1 MSDRNVLPFQVP
13 DEHDAELTRRLVALY
28 ERTPAA
34 NEQQIARCVRGVRE
48 SAEIVGAARGREF
61 GEGNA
66 LSAHV
71 SAPYRPAARWMVGI
85 AAAAI
90 LVVATL
96 RPRSNSSA
104 PSTDGT
110 SDSVLASRATVASN
124 GSVTSLG
131 SDAVRFDIHLP
142 DSAKA
147 VAIVG
152 DFNGW
157 NQSATPMAQRSKGG
171 TWSANVALLPG
182 RHVYAFVVDGKKW
195 VVDPMAPQVPDDG
208 YGPSNA
214 VVIDP
219 SSK

>member
-1 MSDRNVLPFQVP
+1 MSDHNVLPFQPP
-13 DEHDAELTRRLVALY
+13 DEHDANIARRVAALY
-28 ERTPAA
+28 AHTPAPT
-34 NEQQIARCVRGVRE
+34 EQQVARCVRAVRE
-48 SAEIVGAARGREF
+48 DGATETRFTAM
-61 GEGNA
+61 
-66 LSAHV
+66 S
-71 SAPYRPAARWMVGI
+71 RPGGRWMVGL

-96 RPRSNSSA
+96 RPWSNGSTSTHDSA
-104 PSTDGT
+104 TDSAVAANT
-110 SDSVLASRATVASN
+110 AAATT

-142 DSAKA
+142 DTANA

-157 NQSATPMAQRSKGG
+157 NQAATPMAQRGKGG
-171 TWSANVALLPG
+171 TWSAKVPLLPG

-208 YGPSNA
+208 YGPANA
-214 VVIDP
+214 VVIEP